1 VTLPQLSYIPPARAP
16 VLRQNKMTG
25 RWLMTRTFALLFG
38 IVFLAIGVLGFVPG
52 AMHPP
57 IGAHNVTMNQNYG
70 DLLGL
75 FPVNMLHNVV
85 HILFGIWGVLA
96 YRSFGGSIGYF
107 RSVAIIYAVLAILG
121 LIPAFDTTFG
131 LIPIY
136 GNDVWL
142 HALLA
147 IVGAYFGWVR
157 REGGI
162 AAA

>member
-1 VTLPQLSYIPPARAP
+1 
-16 VLRQNKMTG
+16 
-25 RWLMTRTFALLFG
+25 MTRTFALLFG

-57 IGAHNVTMNQNYG
+57 MAAHDITMTQNYG

-75 FPVNMLHNVV
+75 FPVNMLHGVV
-85 HILFGIWGVLA
+85 HILFGLWGLLA
-96 YRSFGGSIGYF
+96 YRSLGGARNYF

-131 LIPIY
+131 MIPIY

-147 IVGAYFGWVR
+147 IVGAYFGWVH
-157 REGGI
+157 REGASV
-162 AAA
+162 AA